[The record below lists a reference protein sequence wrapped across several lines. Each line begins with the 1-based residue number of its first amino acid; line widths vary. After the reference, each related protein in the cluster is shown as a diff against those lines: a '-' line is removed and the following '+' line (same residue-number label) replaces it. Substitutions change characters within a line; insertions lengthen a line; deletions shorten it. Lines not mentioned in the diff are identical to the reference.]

1 MYAPTE
7 YLQVSL
13 PRLGFQ
19 FLVDDEQLTISYMDA
34 MQVAHMETA
43 CKHILSSFTVHG
55 NKSLL

>member
-7 YLQVSL
+7 YHQVSL
-13 PRLGFQ
+13 SRLAFQ
-19 FLVDDEQLTISYMDA
+19 FLLDDEQLTISYMDA